1 MKTNSNFRNEKSTLY
16 LVSTPIGNLEDITI
30 RAVNTLKSVDFIFC
44 EDTRVS
50 MKLLNHLEIKK
61 KVYSYHE
68 HNKDLQD
75 DFILSLLEDG
85 KNIALISDAG
95 MPVISDPGFEIVTKT
110 LEKDFNV
117 VPLPGANAA
126 LTALIASGI
135 APKPFTFFGFLDHKK
150 NKKRQ
155 ELESLLQYDHTLI
168 FYESIHRIEAT
179 LIAILEVLG
188 DRYVVIGREI
198 TKRFEEFTFGY
209 VSEIIENLPKQKGE
223 MVVIVQKGEKKES
236 DISVLDHVL
245 EIIELGE
252 KPIEAIKT
260 VAKLRGLKKQI
271 VYDAYHNKGE

>member
-1 MKTNSNFRNEKSTLY
+1 MKTNSNYRNDKSTLY
-16 LVSTPIGNLEDITI
+16 LVSTPIGNLEDITL

-75 DFILSLLEDG
+75 DFIISLLENG

-95 MPVISDPGFEIVTKT
+95 MPVISDPGFEIVTKA
-110 LEKDFNV
+110 LEHDFNV

-150 NKKRQ
+150 IKKRT
-155 ELESLLQYDHTLI
+155 ELESLLQYNHTLI
-168 FYESIHRIEAT
+168 FYESIHRIEST
-179 LIAILEVLG
+179 LKAILEVLG
-188 DRYVVIGREI
+188 DRYIVIGREI
-198 TKRFEEFTFGY
+198 TKRFEEFTFGN

-223 MVVIVQKGEKKES
+223 MVIIVQKGEKKES